1 MTAWKNF
8 DRIYFVINLKM
19 NTKGVLYILQ
29 RGEGENIKPNS
40 NQWGPEHGAKNGKG
54 DTGEGRREETTHT
67 HTRTTPPTQSNV
79 FFRRESATSVAKV

>member
-8 DRIYFVINLKM
+8 DRIYFVMNLKI
-19 NTKGVLYILQ
+19 NTKGV
-29 RGEGENIKPNS
+29 GENIKTNS

-79 FFRRESATSVAKV
+79 FFRRESATSVKKV